1 MDAQSDNTPP
11 PGALDP
17 FRRAIVRGLGVLLPP
32 LLTVVIFLWVWNSV
46 ADYLLVPMESTARTL
61 LVNHHDKLIVPPAE
75 VPAEK
80 VVDGRALIDGR
91 AYRQTADGQFIPAE
105 HYDEVEAQVGKAGM
119 PATAEAVYEAY
130 IERRFLPRYIVI
142 PVFLCVFLLTLY
154 LLGKF
159 LAAGVG
165 RFFWMQFER
174 GISRLP
180 LVRNVYSSV
189 KQVTDFMFSEREIEY
204 TRVVAIEYPRKG
216 VWQIAFVTGD
226 SLLDVASAANEPV
239 IAVFLPCSPMPFTG
253 FTAIVKRSETIDL
266 NITME
271 QALQFIV
278 SCGVVLPP
286 QQLAKSAA
294 LGQTPAYPTLPPTNT
309 GS

>member
-1 MDAQSDNTPP
+1 MSVVPSPNAKP

-17 FRRAIVRGLGVLLPP
+17 FRRAIVRGLGVVLPP
-32 LLTVVIFLWVWNSV
+32 LLTVVIILWAWNTV
-46 ADYLLVPMESTARTL
+46 ADYLLVPAENTVRSLLLAEYEKNIVRPDELPPNQRGAAEAQINGRT
-61 LVNHHDKLIVPPAE
+61 
-75 VPAEK
+75 
-80 VVDGRALIDGR
+80 
-91 AYRQTADGQFIPAE
+91 YRRTGDGQFIPAE
-105 HYDEVEAQVGKAGM
+105 HFIEAETYAGRS
-119 PATAEAVYEAY
+119 PLPNSAEGVYRLY
-130 IERRFLPRYIVI
+130 VDRKFLPRYIVI
-142 PVFLCVFLLTLY
+142 PIFLCVFLLTLY

-165 RFFWMQFER
+165 RFFWVQFER
-174 GISRLP
+174 GITRLP

-216 VWQIAFVTGD
+216 LWQIAFVTGEG
-226 SLLDVASAANEPV
+226 LLDVASAANEPV
-239 IAVFLPCSPMPFTG
+239 VTVFLPCSPMPLTG
-253 FTAIVKRSETIDL
+253 YTAIVKRSETIDL

-286 QQLAKSAA
+286 QQLAQSLARQQA
-294 LGQTPAYPTLPPTNT
+294 AYPALP
-309 GS
+309 SLES

>member
-1 MDAQSDNTPP
+1 MDSVRSQNEKKA
-11 PGALDP
+11 GALDP

-32 LLTVVIFLWVWNSV
+32 LLTVVIILWAWNTV
-46 ADYLLVPMESTARTL
+46 ANYLLVPAESTARRIL
-61 LVNHHDKLIVPPAE
+61 LSEHEKYIVGRDQ
-75 VPAEK
+75 VPANQVSK
-80 VVDGRALIDGR
+80 GRVLIQGVP
-91 AYRQTADGQFIPAE
+91 YRQTGDGNFIPAV
-105 HYDEVEAQVGKAGM
+105 HYDEALQYAGLS
-119 PATAEAVYEAY
+119 PLPNSAEGVYRLY
-130 IERRFLPRYIVI
+130 VDRKYLPRYIVI
-142 PVFLCVFLLTLY
+142 PIFLCVFLLTLY

-165 RFFWMQFER
+165 RFFWTGFER
-174 GISRLP
+174 GITRLP

-216 VWQIAFVTGD
+216 LWQIAFVTGE
-226 SLLDVASAANEPV
+226 SLLDVATAANEPV
-239 IAVFLPCSPMPFTG
+239 ITVFLPCSPMPLTG
-253 FTAIVKRSETIDL
+253 YTAIVKRSETIDL

-286 QQLAKSAA
+286 QQLAQSLARQSAVHPA
-294 LGQTPAYPTLPPTNT
+294 LPSLD
-309 GS
+309 S

>member
-1 MDAQSDNTPP
+1 MDPIQSPNAKPT
-11 PGALDP
+11 GALDP

-32 LLTVVIFLWVWNSV
+32 LLTVVIILWAWNTV
-46 ADYLLVPMESTARTL
+46 ANYLLVPAENTTRRVL
-61 LVNHHDKLIVPPAE
+61 LDQHEKNILRAADVPPNS
-75 VPAEK
+75 K
-80 VVDGRALIDGR
+80 VKGGALIDGR
-91 AYRQTADGQFIPAE
+91 LYRQTADGQFIPAE
-105 HYDEVEAQVGKAGM
+105 HYDEAEQYVGRGPM
-119 PATAEAVYEAY
+119 PNSAEGVYQLY
-130 IERRFLPRYIVI
+130 VDRKYLPRYIVVPI
-142 PVFLCVFLLTLY
+142 FLCVFLLTLY

-165 RFFWMQFER
+165 RFFWTQFER
-174 GISRLP
+174 GITRLP

-189 KQVTDFMFSEREIEY
+189 KQVTDFMFSEREIQY

-216 VWQIAFVTGD
+216 IWQIGFIMGE
-226 SLLDVASAANEPV
+226 SLLDVACAANEPV
-239 IAVFLPCSPMPFTG
+239 ITVFLPCSPTPLTG
-253 FTAIVKRSETIDL
+253 FIAIVKRSETIDL

-286 QQLAKSAA
+286 HQLAQS
-294 LGQTPAYPTLPPTNT
+294 LSRQRPTFPELPPATA